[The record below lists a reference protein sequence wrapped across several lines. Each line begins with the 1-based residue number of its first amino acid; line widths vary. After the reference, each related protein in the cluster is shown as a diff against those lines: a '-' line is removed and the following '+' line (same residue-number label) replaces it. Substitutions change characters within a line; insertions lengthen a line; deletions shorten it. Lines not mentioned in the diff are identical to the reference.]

1 MRSQLRF
8 VMHPYD
14 EAALMTELLRDPA
27 VLLIDGPRWKSAT
40 PPTTRNIS
48 AVGDYCIIWSPEDL
62 SELGADFIPTCND
75 WYFRT
80 AYATIQFLRC
90 EITETVITEGRLA
103 ISTGAASKETA
114 ANVERRYKLL
124 SRSIKKT
131 YANSVVR
138 WRNPELPEAPAAPS
152 RSANPS
158 EPDRSLWVGPTAMT
172 WLAGV
177 AARRIKIFPASPV
190 EGIIGERSI
199 IVADDQGPG

>member
-40 PPTTRNIS
+40 PPTARNIS
-48 AVGDYCIIWSPEDL
+48 AVGDYCIIWSPEGL

-103 ISTGAASKETA
+103 ISTGASSKEAA

-124 SRSIKKT
+124 SRSIKKA
-131 YANSVVR
+131 YAKLRRPVAQSG
-138 WRNPELPEAPAAPS
+138 AS
-152 RSANPS
+152 GSA
-158 EPDRSLWVGPTAMT
+158 GCT
-172 WLAGV
+172 
-177 AARRIKIFPASPV
+177 
-190 EGIIGERSI
+190 
-199 IVADDQGPG
+199 

>member
-1 MRSQLRF
+1 
-8 VMHPYD
+8 MHPYD

-40 PPTTRNIS
+40 APTTRNIS
-48 AVGDYCIIWSPEDL
+48 AVGNYCIIWSPEDL
-62 SELGADFIPTCND
+62 SELDADFIPTCND

-80 AYATIQFLRC
+80 EYATIQFLRC
-90 EITETVITEGRLA
+90 KIAETVITEGRLA
-103 ISTGAASKETA
+103 ISTGAASKEA
-114 ANVERRYKLL
+114 AASVERRYKLL

-131 YANSVVR
+131 YVNSVVR
-138 WRNPELPEAPAAPS
+138 WRNTERPEAPAAPS

-172 WLAGV
+172 WLVGD
-177 AARRIKIFPASPV
+177 AARRIKIFPAGPV

>member
-1 MRSQLRF
+1 
-8 VMHPYD
+8 
-14 EAALMTELLRDPA
+14 MTELLRDPA

-131 YANSVVR
+131 YVNSVVR
-138 WRNPELPEAPAAPS
+138 WRNP
-152 RSANPS
+152 